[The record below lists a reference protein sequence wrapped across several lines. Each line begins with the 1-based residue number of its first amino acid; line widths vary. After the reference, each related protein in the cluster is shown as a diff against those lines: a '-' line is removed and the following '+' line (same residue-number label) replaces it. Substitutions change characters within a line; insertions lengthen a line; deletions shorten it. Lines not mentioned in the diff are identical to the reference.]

1 MYVKHDIRRTYSFF
15 FFAFIFLLNT
25 VVEGTVERRQ
35 FELTS
40 LTQLRE
46 DVKKNTDQVLRDTF
60 KDSIFVGCV
69 SENHCL
75 IQYGTR
81 LYIFRMERVAE
92 EFFYQRFLDEFGN
105 CGVICLSVANTR
117 CDTVVFHS
125 SNLFCLYR
133 TLHLYTILLLW
144 RWTKKKMNGD
154 RRTDLRTIWRIWP
167 VNYWD
172 PNQRC

>member
-1 MYVKHDIRRTYSFF
+1 MVYVFS
-15 FFAFIFLLNT
+15 LNA
-25 VVEGTVERRQ
+25 VAQGIVERRQ

-69 SENHCL
+69 SEKHCL

-81 LYIFRMERVAE
+81 LYIFHMERVAE

-105 CGVICLSVANTR
+105 CGVICLSVTNATHR
-117 CDTVVFHS
+117 CDHLFFH
-125 SNLFCLYR
+125 
-133 TLHLYTILLLW
+133 
-144 RWTKKKMNGD
+144 
-154 RRTDLRTIWRIWP
+154 
-167 VNYWD
+167 
-172 PNQRC
+172 